1 MRPFLPNDRELNA
14 DRATH
19 DFTLSEPNGDWWPRA
34 VNGNAT
40 PESLMLSVW
49 NPWSGEL
56 WPLYYDV
63 YPGSWRRAK
72 EGRFDSAFSMRT
84 LRAASS
90 HHS

>member
-1 MRPFLPNDRELNA
+1 
-14 DRATH
+14 
-19 DFTLSEPNGDWWPRA
+19 
-34 VNGNAT
+34 
-40 PESLMLSVW
+40 MLSVW

-72 EGRFDSAFSMRT
+72 EGRFDSAFSMRP